1 MLAWRMNTDHFEVV
15 WAATSSIERRSLR
28 VRIVSR
34 WVNQRKSEL
43 NSAWSLEIVITEE
56 NVFVTRV
63 ECDVERKMMLN
74 KEMLR
79 KENRD
84 WVRSESDLS

>member
-1 MLAWRMNTDHFEVV
+1 MSTKAF
-15 WAATSSIERRSLR
+15 I
-28 VRIVSR
+28 
-34 WVNQRKSEL
+34 Q
-43 NSAWSLEIVITEE
+43 VIFRDCTKLEE
-56 NVFVTRV
+56 NVFVTWV
-63 ECDVERKMMLN
+63 EYDVERKMMLN

>member
-1 MLAWRMNTDHFEVV
+1 M
-15 WAATSSIERRSLR
+15 
-28 VRIVSR
+28 
-34 WVNQRKSEL
+34 
-43 NSAWSLEIVITEE
+43 
-56 NVFVTRV
+56 FVTWV

-74 KEMLR
+74 KEMLE

>member
-1 MLAWRMNTDHFEVV
+1 MSTRA
-15 WAATSSIERRSLR
+15 SIY
-28 VRIVSR
+28 
-34 WVNQRKSEL
+34 
-43 NSAWSLEIVITEE
+43 VIFRDCAKLEE

-74 KEMLR
+74 KEMLM

-84 WVRSESDLS
+84 